1 LNFKKGEKVV
11 KKEEALELVKKYL
24 KNKNLVKHCLAVEAC
39 MRTVA
44 ARLGQDEEKWG
55 LAGILHDLDY
65 ELTEKSPEL
74 HTTETVKIVRE
85 LGVEPEVIQTI
96 QAHAGKVPCQTP
108 MDWAIFSIDP
118 LTGLIIAATLMHP
131 TKKLKDVD
139 LDFVKRRYKEKSFA
153 RGAKREEIEEC
164 KNIPLELDEFIS
176 LCLQAMQGIDKDLG
190 L

>member
-1 LNFKKGEKVV
+1 MKRED
-11 KKEEALELVKKYL
+11 ALELVKKHL
-24 KNKNLVKHCLAVEAC
+24 KNKNLVKHSLAVESC
-39 MRTVA
+39 MKAVA
-44 ARLGQDEEKWG
+44 ERIGQDAERWA

-74 HTTETVKIVRE
+74 HTTETVKILQE
-85 LGVEPEVIQTI
+85 LGLEPAVIHAV
-96 QAHAGKVPCQTP
+96 QAHAAKVPCENA

-131 TKKLKDVD
+131 TRRLQDVD
-139 LDFVKRRYKEKSFA
+139 LEFVKRRYKEKSFA

-164 KNIPLELDEFIS
+164 RNIGLGLDEFIS
-176 LCLQAMQGIDKDLG
+176 ICIKAMQGIAGDLG